1 MFKKIALACIFFAT
15 ASFATWDFFP
25 VLENHKG
32 ETRIGAT
39 FAKQGKPMALVPY
52 VGSRYTVLPNLELA
66 MIVPYYVHLNIN
78 NENGLSNPEFMV
90 RYQFLPFL
98 NAFLDVEA
106 PINKAPYTGDAW
118 EFYFGTQYSQKFGIV
133 NLGSELGFGLETSGD
148 NDITPPFFLHTAL
161 EADFEF
167 GIPVIPLIGAGATM
181 EIGKYSRDGKSY
193 GNSHTGHMQ
202 GKGFGGARFVINPA
216 FNVEATGAVIFG
228 KHLEEDKPLYAH
240 LKINMML

>member
-25 VLENHKG
+25 VLENNKG

-39 FAKQGKPMALVPY
+39 FAKLGKPMALVPY

-78 NENGLSNPEFMV
+78 NENGLSNPKFMV

-133 NLGSELGFGLETSGD
+133 NLGSQLGFGLETSGD
-148 NDITPPFFLHTAL
+148 NDITPPFFSSATL

-202 GKGFGGARFVINPA
+202 GRGFGGARFVINPA